1 MTVSNGFMDGLCEIM
16 PVKSMKFWKRSL
28 SALYVHI
35 TTVWITGYHKVK
47 NRLREAEYM
56 PTSRQQCWDASP
68 MTTETQNRALKKA
81 EVYDKWYIQLLLP
94 LLN

>member
-1 MTVSNGFMDGLCEIM
+1 MTVSNGFVDGLCEIM

-68 MTTETQNRALKKA
+68 MTVLRLKTGHLRRPRFMINGTFNCFFL
-81 EVYDKWYIQLLLP
+81 Y
-94 LLN
+94 